1 MGQFSKPW
9 NELTFADNYIFCK
22 VMLDE
27 ELCKKFIEILLDISI
42 SKIEYLNTE
51 NLVENYY
58 DSRGVR
64 LDVYVKDSDRVFDI
78 EMQTGD
84 YDDLLLRARYY
95 QSASDVATT
104 KRRTMFKKLKES
116 FILFVCVDDPFGAGI
131 PVYTRKMEFL
141 ETDEILY
148 NDKSH
153 AVFYN
158 ASAYDKVTDNE
169 ELKAVLRFVYEN
181 KAQSEYTDQLDV
193 SSKNA
198 KSRSEWEDDYMYFQD
213 ILEEEKELARE
224 AGHAEGLETGL
235 AEGRQAGLA
244 EGRQAGRAEGRE
256 EGREEMAVLTAK
268 NCLKEGD
275 SPEKVSRCTGLSLE
289 KINELA
295 ADLK

>member
-9 NELTFADNYIFCK
+9 NELTFADNFIFCK

-27 ELCKKFIEILLDISI
+27 ELCKKFIEILLGIEI

-51 NLVENYY
+51 NLIENYY

-64 LDVYVKDSDRVFDI
+64 LDVFVKDSDRIFDI
-78 EMQTGD
+78 EIQTGD

-95 QSASDVATT
+95 QGACDVATT
-104 KRRTMFKKLKES
+104 RRRTMFKKLKES
-116 FILFVCVDDPFGAGI
+116 YILFVCVDDPFGAGLPI
-131 PVYTRKMEFL
+131 YTRMMKFL
-141 ETDEILY
+141 ETDDVSY

-158 ASAYDKVTDNE
+158 ASAYDKVSDNE

-181 KAQSEYTDQLDV
+181 KAQSKYTAQLNV

-224 AGHAEGLETGL
+224 TGLVEGREVGL
-235 AEGRQAGLA
+235 AEGRA
-244 EGRQAGRAEGRE
+244 EGRSESKIE
-256 EGREEMAVLTAK
+256 AVIELYK
-268 NCLKEGD
+268 N
-275 SPEKVSRCTGLSLE
+275 KVSKDIIAKSLSLSLD
-289 KINELA
+289 KVNEIL
-295 ADLK
+295 DSNKKTS

>member
-64 LDVYVKDSDRVFDI
+64 RDVYVMDSDRVFDI

-224 AGHAEGLETGL
+224 AGLAEGRQAGLVEGRQAGL

-244 EGRQAGRAEGRE
+244 EGRQTGLAEGRE
-256 EGREEMAVLTAK
+256 EGREEMAAK
-268 NCLKEGD
+268 K
-275 SPEKVSRCTGLSLE
+275 LSE
-289 KINELA
+289 RRRFS
-295 ADLK
+295 

>member
-9 NELTFADNYIFCK
+9 NELTFADNFIFCK

-27 ELCKKFIEILLDISI
+27 ELCKKFIEILLGIKI
-42 SKIEYLNTE
+42 AKIEYLNTE
-51 NLVENYY
+51 NQIENYY

-64 LDVYVKDSDRVFDI
+64 LDVYVKDSDRIFDI
-78 EMQTGD
+78 EIQTGD

-95 QSASDVATT
+95 QGASDVATT
-104 KRRTMFKKLKES
+104 KRRTMFRKLKES
-116 FILFVCVDDPFGAGI
+116 YILFVCVDDPFGAGI
-131 PVYTRKMEFL
+131 PIYTRSMKFL
-141 ETDEILY
+141 ETDKVAY

-158 ASAYDKVTDNE
+158 ASAYDKVTYDE

-181 KAQSEYTDQLDV
+181 KAQSEYTDQLEV

-224 AGHAEGLETGL
+224 AGHAEGLEAGLAEGLQTGL
-235 AEGRQAGLA
+235 AEGREAGLA
-244 EGRQAGRAEGRE
+244 EGRS

-268 NCLKEGD
+268 NFLKEGD

-295 ADLK
+295 MELK

>member
-1 MGQFSKPW
+1 
-9 NELTFADNYIFCK
+9 
-22 VMLDE
+22 
-27 ELCKKFIEILLDISI
+27 
-42 SKIEYLNTE
+42 
-51 NLVENYY
+51 
-58 DSRGVR
+58 
-64 LDVYVKDSDRVFDI
+64 
-78 EMQTGD
+78 
-84 YDDLLLRARYY
+84 
-95 QSASDVATT
+95 
-104 KRRTMFKKLKES
+104 
-116 FILFVCVDDPFGAGI
+116 
-131 PVYTRKMEFL
+131 MEFL

-235 AEGRQAGLA
+235 AEGRQAGLT
-244 EGRQAGRAEGRE
+244 EGRQAGRAEGRQAGLTE
-256 EGREEMAVLTAK
+256 GRAEGREEMAVLTAK
-268 NCLKEGD
+268 NFLKEGD

-295 ADLK
+295 TELK

>member
-1 MGQFSKPW
+1 MMICCLG
-9 NELTFADNYIFCK
+9 LGIT
-22 VMLDE
+22 
-27 ELCKKFIEILLDISI
+27 
-42 SKIEYLNTE
+42 
-51 NLVENYY
+51 
-58 DSRGVR
+58 
-64 LDVYVKDSDRVFDI
+64 RV
-78 EMQTGD
+78 
-84 YDDLLLRARYY
+84 LAC
-95 QSASDVATT
+95 DVATT

-235 AEGRQAGLA
+235 AEGRQT
-244 EGRQAGRAEGRE
+244 GRAEGRE

-268 NCLKEGD
+268 NFLKEGD

-295 ADLK
+295 ADVK